1 MDMSIHPDR
10 MGFTLLLGCLA
21 GLPALSIDMGLP
33 GLPQVQAE
41 FGIDAPS
48 VALTLSY
55 FMVGFGLSQ
64 LVIGLLSDRV
74 GRRQVLI
81 GALGL
86 YSIGGLVSGL
96 APTIGV
102 LLLGRTIQGAGAAG
116 GAVLALA
123 VVRDL
128 FEGEV
133 ARARLAT
140 ISLVFSLAPVIAPSL
155 GGVILGWAGWRAI
168 FAFQAVTGLV
178 LLGVVAM
185 VLCETRRPVRPGRLS
200 AIMREP
206 RTLAFGLVGALNL
219 ATVFCF
225 VSGAPLV
232 LLGTMG
238 LSTAQFGWVFALI
251 ASGVIGGAAINRFVS
266 NRGWGAAWPLGF
278 GLVGA
283 MMATGAGMLLAG
295 HLTLPVLLPLFMMIT
310 LSRGLVNPNVTHA
323 ALERIPHMAGAGS
336 ALIGAMQM
344 LTGALAGFIVGM
356 MFDRFGP
363 LGVIIAMAGFAIPAV
378 IAWIHVERTYR

>member
-1 MDMSIHPDR
+1 MSIHPNR

-41 FGIDAPS
+41 FAIDAPS

-55 FMVGFGLSQ
+55 FMLGFGLSQ
-64 LVIGLLSDRV
+64 LVIGPLSDRV
-74 GRRQVLI
+74 GRRRVLI
-81 GALGL
+81 GALLL
-86 YSIGGLVSGL
+86 YSIGGLASWF
-96 APTIGV
+96 APTIGA

-116 GAVLALA
+116 GTVLALA

-133 ARARLAT
+133 ARARLST

-155 GGVILGWAGWRAI
+155 GGAILGLAGWRTI

-178 LLGVVAM
+178 LLGVVVTA
-185 VLCETRRPVRPGRLS
+185 LGETRRPMRPGRLS
-200 AIMREP
+200 AILREP

-232 LLGTMG
+232 LLGTLG

-251 ASGVIGGAAINRFVS
+251 TSGVMGGAAINRYVCK
-266 NRGWGAAWPLGF
+266 RGWASAWPLGA

-283 MMATGAGMLLAG
+283 MVATVAGAVLGG
-295 HLTLPVLLPLFMMIT
+295 HLTLPVLLPIFMLIT

-344 LTGALAGFIVGM
+344 LTGAMAGFIVGV

>member
-1 MDMSIHPDR
+1 MHIHPDR
-10 MGFTLLLGCLA
+10 LGFTLLLGCLA

-33 GLPQVQAE
+33 GLPLVQAE
-41 FGIDAPS
+41 FGVDAPS

-55 FMVGFGLSQ
+55 FMGGFGLAQ
-64 LVIGLLSDRV
+64 LVIGPLSDRV
-74 GRRQVLI
+74 GRRRVLI
-81 GALGL
+81 GALLL
-86 YSIGGLVSGL
+86 YAIGGLASWF
-96 APTIGV
+96 APAIGG
-102 LLLGRTIQGAGAAG
+102 LLLGRMIQGAGAAG
-116 GAVLALA
+116 GTVLAFA

-128 FEGEV
+128 FEGEA
-133 ARARLAT
+133 ARARLST

-155 GGVILGWAGWRAI
+155 GGAILGVAGWRTI

-178 LLGVVAM
+178 LLAVVMAT
-185 VLCETRRPVRPGRLS
+185 LSETRRPVRPGKVS
-200 AIMREP
+200 AILREP

-232 LLGTMG
+232 LLGTLG
-238 LSTAQFGWVFALI
+238 LSTVEFGLVFAVI
-251 ASGVIGGAAINRFVS
+251 TSGVIGGAAINRFVC
-266 NRGWGAAWPLGF
+266 NRGWSAAWPLGG

-283 MMATGAGMLLAG
+283 MVATVAGMVLGG
-295 HLTLPVLLPLFMMIT
+295 HLTLPVLLPIFMLIT

-344 LTGALAGFIVGM
+344 LTGAAAGFIVGL